1 MKKISTMC
9 LILCLTGFLVA
20 DTVAMLSASKGDVK
34 LERDSKNINFK
45 KGELLENKDII
56 RTGPESFA
64 AYKYVDASSLI
75 KLFSNSVVTIHAEQ
89 AEGKLSKRVKVS
101 QGSVLSTVK
110 SGSGAF
116 TVQTP
121 TTVAS
126 VKGTEFM
133 TRVDDVGNS
142 IFIVTEGEVELRVLA
157 TDERLMV
164 SQGNTA
170 IIDPDNNS
178 NLRESTEDDINAIE
192 SAELE
197 SSQNSQKN
205 RLIIPV
211 LDEAGNIK
219 HIEITF

>member
-1 MKKISTMC
+1 MC